1 MDMIFVRM
9 LSYALLM
16 HETLYWC
23 RDGNDYLVRSFLPT
37 LGLRLSSRAYM
48 TLHMTFMAVCLWLL
62 VLPQTWWLYP
72 ILLIILSL
80 VIASYSLRVSNHLIL
95 SWFMVLTLC
104 VATFLQAPEV
114 RGLQPSNFLLLGI
127 QGLCILTYVFS
138 FLHKLNSD
146 YVSTKY
152 SCATQLGDFYCWDRK
167 IEQERVVKAVR
178 LLSIY
183 GTLLVEG
190 LTPICLLVPPL
201 LPLGL
206 LLALLFHFTL
216 GVLGIINFSAVRY
229 AGLLTFLPPPTLM
242 RVAGEVATLGWPTI
256 ALFSILCM
264 LIVWFLTPRY
274 ANRHCPYVKR
284 WPATV
289 LQCMFGI
296 VSGLMLM
303 GAFFLIRSEP
313 VDRVVWS
320 SLDQPEQLLLIF
332 FLLAFSLNGLS
343 PYLGLKTEFSF
354 AMFSNLRHEPWR
366 HLLYPASW
374 RPFDL
379 CSYVKI
385 ERLEGLPAIKKE
397 TSATKMVLLLLSEA
411 ESYRFSSYFFR
422 ESIRLIRRAA
432 ETPTKIHV
440 VFTERG
446 KHFEIDDFDGNFN
459 NGWLTRLPVNLF
471 PFMMPLDPY
480 APHSEQGTVRKQGER
495 QMF

>member
-1 MDMIFVRM
+1 MDTIFVRM

-37 LGLRLSSRAYM
+37 LGLHLSPRAYM
-48 TLHMTFMAVCLWLL
+48 TLHLSFMAVCLGLL
-62 VLPQTWWLYP
+62 LSPETWQLYP
-72 ILLIILSL
+72 ILLVILSL

-104 VATFLQAPEV
+104 VATFLQAPAE
-114 RGLQPSNFLLLGI
+114 RGLRASNFLLLGI
-127 QGLCILTYVFS
+127 QGLCILTYAFS

-146 YVSTKY
+146 YISTTH

-167 IEQERVVKAVR
+167 IEHERVVKAVR
-178 LLSIY
+178 LVSIY

-190 LTPICLLVPPL
+190 LMPICLLVPPL
-201 LPLGL
+201 LPIGL
-206 LLALLFHFTL
+206 LLGLLFHFTL
-216 GVLGIINFSAVRY
+216 GVLGIINFSAVMY
-229 AGLLTFLPPPTLM
+229 AGLLTFVPPAMLM
-242 RVAGEVATLGWPTI
+242 QVAGEIAALGWPII
-256 ALFSILCM
+256 AFVLLLCV
-264 LIVWFLTPRY
+264 LIVWFLTPQH

-303 GAFFLIRSEP
+303 GAFFLFKLEP
-313 VDRVVWS
+313 VSTVGWS
-320 SLDQPEQLLLIF
+320 SLGHPEQLLLVL
-332 FLLAFSLNGLS
+332 FLLAFSVNGLS

-354 AMFSNLRHEPWR
+354 AMFSNLRHEPWK
-366 HLLYPASW
+366 HFVYPASW

-397 TSATKMVLLLLSEA
+397 TSATKMVLFLLSEA
-411 ESYRFSSYFFR
+411 GSYRFSSYFFR

-446 KHFEIDDFDGNFN
+446 KQFEIDDFDGNFD
-459 NGWLTRLPVNLF
+459 NGWLTRLRVSLF
-471 PFMMPLDPY
+471 PFMMPLDPH
-480 APHSEQGTVRKQGER
+480 APHTEQGTVKKQGER